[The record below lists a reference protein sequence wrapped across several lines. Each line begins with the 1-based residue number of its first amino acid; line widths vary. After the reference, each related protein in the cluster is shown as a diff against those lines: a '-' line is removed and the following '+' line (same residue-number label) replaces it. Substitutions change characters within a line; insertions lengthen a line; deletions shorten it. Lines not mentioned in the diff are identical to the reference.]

1 MAATGNEIVKLSQ
14 LKRLKD
20 AQDTSIASAVAA
32 EASEREKQ
40 DGLLEQSI
48 STRLGTESI
57 IQGENVT
64 VTPNIETHTVTISA
78 NKQLPEGGTN
88 GQVLRYDDG
97 GGASWAEIE
106 YDQFSDQCKQDILD
120 SIGSLF
126 PTQQDID
133 EAYTEVIE
141 PNLGVEPLTQDDID
155 WAMSIINLR

>member
-1 MAATGNEIVKLSQ
+1 MAATGSELVKLSQ

-20 AQDTSIASAVAA
+20 AQDASIGGAVAA

-48 STRLGTESI
+48 STKLGTESI

-64 VTPNIETHTVTISA
+64 VSANTEAHTVTISA
-78 NKQLPEGGTN
+78 DRQLPDGGTA
-88 GQVLRYDDG
+88 GQVLRYDD

-126 PTQQDID
+126 PTQQEID

>member
-1 MAATGNEIVKLSQ
+1 MAATGNELVKLGQ

-20 AQDTSIASAVAA
+20 AQDTSIAGAVAA
-32 EASEREKQ
+32 EAAEREKQ

-64 VTPNIETHTVTISA
+64 VTPDLEAHTVTISA
-78 NKQLPEGGTN
+78 NRQLPDGGTA
-88 GQVLRYDDG
+88 GQVLRYDD

-120 SIGSLF
+120 SIGSRF

>member
-32 EASEREKQ
+32 EAAKREKQ

-64 VTPNIETHTVTISA
+64 VQADIEAHTVTISA
-78 NKQLPEGGTN
+78 TRQLPEGGTN
-88 GQVLRYDDG
+88 GQVLTSLGDG
-97 GGASWAEIE
+97 TSQWKDMSSLKLAEW
-106 YDQFSDQCKQDILD
+106 YMAKAALMF
-120 SIGSLF
+120 
-126 PTQQDID
+126 
-133 EAYTEVIE
+133 
-141 PNLGVEPLTQDDID
+141 
-155 WAMSIINLR
+155 

>member
-1 MAATGNEIVKLSQ
+1 MAATGTELVKLSQ
-14 LKRLKD
+14 LKGLKD
-20 AQDTSIASAVAA
+20 AQDISIAGAVAA

-64 VTPNIETHTVTISA
+64 VTPDIEAHTVTISA
-78 NKQLPEGGTN
+78 NRQLPDGGTA
-88 GQVLRYDDG
+88 GQVLRYDD

-106 YDQFSDQCKQDILD
+106 YDQFSNQCKQDILD